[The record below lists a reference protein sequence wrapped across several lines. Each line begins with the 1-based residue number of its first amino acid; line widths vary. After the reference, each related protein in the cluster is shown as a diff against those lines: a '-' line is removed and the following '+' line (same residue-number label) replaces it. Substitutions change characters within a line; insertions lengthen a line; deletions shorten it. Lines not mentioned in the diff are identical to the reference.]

1 MSDEHFEPA
10 SPSTPSRRRRSKRP
24 LWTFFLTPA
33 AVLIA
38 GTLIAGAVFLTDDDG
53 DASPAA
59 TPADEAVAS
68 TVTTT
73 PQTPTERATLYTAM
87 TGYARE
93 LGLDVEAFQQCIT
106 SNEAH
111 VRLINDHLRRGQALG
126 VTGTP
131 TFFVNN
137 KMIIGS
143 QPLAIFEEVIQ
154 RELDGSPTSVDGYS
168 DGVRALAQQ
177 GRFAIVPASPD
188 TAGAHFKGSPNAKV
202 IVAEFSDFQ
211 CPFCQRWAAQTM
223 PRLEPRF
230 GDDVALAFLHFPIT
244 QIHENAG
251 NASLAAICAADQ
263 GRFWEMHD
271 LLFAKQA
278 EWGRLP

>member
-1 MSDEHFEPA
+1 MSEPLPGA
-10 SPSTPSRRRRSKRP
+10 PLPSPRRRRSKRP
-24 LWTFFLTPA
+24 IWTYFLTPA
-33 AVLIA
+33 AVLVA
-38 GTLIAGAVFLTDDDG
+38 GALIAGAVLLTDDDP
-53 DASPAA
+53 SPAA
-59 TPADEAVAS
+59 TPAGGDVAS

-73 PQTPTERATLYTAM
+73 PQSPADRATLYTVM
-87 TGYARE
+87 TGYARD
-93 LGLDVEAFQQCIT
+93 LGLDVDAFQRCIT

-111 VRLINDHLRRGQALG
+111 VRTINAHMQRGQALG

-137 KMIIGS
+137 KMIIGA
-143 QPLAIFEEVIQ
+143 QPLAVFEEVIE
-154 RELDGSPTSVDGYS
+154 RELAGSPMSVDGYS
-168 DGVRALAQQ
+168 DSIRTLAAQ
-177 GRFAIVPASPD
+177 GRFAIVAAGPD
-188 TAGAHFKGSPNAKV
+188 TAGAHFKGSPAAKV
-202 IVAEFSDFQ
+202 VVAEFSDFQ